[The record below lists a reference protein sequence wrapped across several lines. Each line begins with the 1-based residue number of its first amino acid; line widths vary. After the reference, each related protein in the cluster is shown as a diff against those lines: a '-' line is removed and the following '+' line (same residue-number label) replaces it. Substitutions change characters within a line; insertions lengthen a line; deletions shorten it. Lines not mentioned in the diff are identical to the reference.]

1 MAINIAAGAAAYADT
16 ARKLA
21 GGGAT
26 DAVSSTG
33 GVKGTGTGFS
43 DVLKNAV
50 EGAIGVERKGEAASM
65 AAVAGKADINSVVAA
80 VTNAEMTLQ
89 TVVAVRDKVVQ
100 AYQQILQM
108 PI

>member
-1 MAINIAAGAAAYADT
+1 MAVNIAAGAAAYADT

-21 GGGAT
+21 GGGTTAP
-26 DAVSSTG
+26 VS
-33 GVKGTGTGFS
+33 GVQGTGTGFS
-43 DVLKNAV
+43 DLLKNAV
-50 EGAIGVERKGEAASM
+50 EGAINTEKQGEAASM
-65 AAVAGKADINSVVAA
+65 AGVAGKADINSVVAA